1 MRLNL
6 AQKII
11 KEHLISGSMEAGKQ
25 IEIKVDS
32 TLTQDSTG
40 TMVYLQLEAMDIEK
54 VKTKLSVA
62 YVDHNMLQ
70 TGFENADD
78 HLYIKTVAGKYGI
91 HFSRP
96 GNGICHQVHWR

>member
-1 MRLNL
+1 M
-6 AQKII
+6 Q
-11 KEHLISGSMEAGKQ
+11 SGNQ
-25 IEIKVDS
+25 IELTIDS

-40 TMVYLQLEAMDIEK
+40 TMVYLQLEAMDVDKI
-54 VKTKLSVA
+54 KTKLSVA

-91 HFSRP
+91 HFSR
-96 GNGICHQVHWR
+96 R